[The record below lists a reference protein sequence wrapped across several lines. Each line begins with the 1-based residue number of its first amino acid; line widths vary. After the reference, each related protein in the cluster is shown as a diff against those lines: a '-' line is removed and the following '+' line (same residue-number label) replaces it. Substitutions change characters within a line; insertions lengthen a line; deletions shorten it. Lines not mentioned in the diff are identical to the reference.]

1 MKKRN
6 VAKRHMFYCIRS
18 LIKKQNLS
26 IMLPT
31 YFLCTIH
38 LEMKKLLSRNP
49 PTYASKL
56 SETNIIDLVN
66 QNYSLVEPFAT
77 GVGNIFKF

>member
-1 MKKRN
+1 
-6 VAKRHMFYCIRS
+6 
-18 LIKKQNLS
+18 
-26 IMLPT
+26 MLPT

-49 PTYASKL
+49 PTYGSKL
-56 SETNIIDLVN
+56 LETDVIDLVN

-77 GVGNIFKF
+77 SVDNTCKF